1 MVKKTDSSIEPKE
14 DGPYIASAVP
24 QLKTSR
30 GEYAKTSKTMVLCRC
45 GKSGAKPFCD
55 GTHNKVNFRSVK
67 LNGRQ
72 PDRVDDYFGQG
83 ITIHDNRGVCSHIG
97 YCTDNLPS
105 VFRMGQEPWIFP
117 DGASVE
123 KIIQVIKMCPSG
135 ALSYS
140 LRGVKHDS
148 LEREPCVS
156 LRRDG
161 PYHVVGGIELN
172 DYNKSKPESKEHYA
186 LCRCGG
192 SKNKPFCDGTH
203 WYIKFRDD
211 ESNIPLENCREATIE
226 EYLGNLKRSEDDFEE
241 VMRDIHQI
249 SVLGKSIVEPMRTKK
264 QVISWNDILLKGA
277 QLEKIPLNDDIP
289 VSTKTII
296 GPKAKKP
303 LVIQTPIYVTHMSF
317 GALSK
322 EIKIALA
329 KGSSRVKTAIGS
341 GEGGLVEESL
351 KYSYKYIFEY
361 VPNKY
366 SATDKNLKR
375 VDAVEIKI
383 GQSAKPGMGGNLPG
397 KKVTSEIGKIRGYPE
412 GSDIISPAHF
422 ADINNR
428 HELRLVVSMLR
439 KKTGGKPIGVKI
451 AAGNIEADLE
461 VALSSNPDFITIDG
475 RPGATASALK
485 TVKDSTS
492 VPTIFALHRAKKY
505 FDENHVKDV
514 SLIITGGLRLSSDFV
529 KALAMGADAIAIG
542 TAALMAVAC
551 QQYRIC
557 DTGDCPVGVTTQ
569 KSELRTRITI
579 DHSAKK
585 LENYLRVSTEEIKT
599 FARLTGNK
607 NVHDL
612 NKSDLFTVNSE
623 ISNYTDIDHA

>member
-1 MVKKTDSSIEPKE
+1 MKKKNDSLIETKE
-14 DGPYIASAVP
+14 DGPYVGSDVLH
-24 QLKTSR
+24 LKTSK
-30 GEYAKTSKTMVLCRC
+30 GEQVKITKTIVLCRC
-45 GKSGAKPFCD
+45 GKSSAKPFCD
-55 GTHNKVNFRSVK
+55 GTHNKVNFKSAK
-67 LNGRQ
+67 IDGRQ
-72 PDRVDDYFGQG
+72 PDRLDDYVGQG
-83 ITIHDNRGVCSHIG
+83 ITIYDNRGVCSHIG

-105 VFRMGQEPWIFP
+105 VFRMGQEPWIDP
-117 DGASVE
+117 EGAFVDE
-123 KIIQVIKMCPSG
+123 IIKVINMCPSG

-140 LRGVKHDS
+140 IHGVKHDS
-148 LEREPCVS
+148 LERKLCVS

-161 PYHVVGGIELN
+161 PYHIVGGINLS
-172 DYNKSKPESKEHYA
+172 DYNKSKPESKEHYT

-203 WYIKFRDD
+203 WYIKFKDD
-211 ESNIPLENCREATIE
+211 ESNIPLENCREVTIE

-241 VMRDIHQI
+241 VMKDIHQM
-249 SVLGKSIVEPMRTKK
+249 SVSGKSIVEPMRTKK
-264 QVISWNDILLKGA
+264 HVISWNDILIKGA
-277 QLEKIPLNDDIP
+277 QLAKTPLNDDVP

-303 LVIQTPIYVTHMSF
+303 LIIQTPIYVTHMSF

-351 KYSYKYIFEY
+351 KNSYKYIFEY

-366 SATDKNLKR
+366 SATDENLKR

-383 GQSAKPGMGGNLPG
+383 GQSAKPGMGGHLPG
-397 KKVTSEIGKIRGYPE
+397 KKVTSEIGKIRGYPT

-422 ADINNR
+422 DDINNR
-428 HELRLVVSMLR
+428 DELKLVVDTLR
-439 KKTGGKPIGVKI
+439 KKTDGKPIGIKI

-461 VALSSNPDFITIDG
+461 IALSSNPDFVTVDG

-492 VPTIFALHRAKKY
+492 LPTIFALYRAKKY
-505 FDENHVKDV
+505 FDENNIKDV

-569 KSELRTRITI
+569 KSELITRVTI
-579 DHSAKK
+579 EHSAKK
-585 LENYLRVSTEEIKT
+585 LENFLRVSTEEIKT
-599 FARLTGNK
+599 FVRLTGNK
-607 NVHDL
+607 AVTDL
-612 NKSDLFTVNSE
+612 NRNDLFTVNTE
-623 ISNYTDIDHA
+623 ISRYTDIEHA

>member
-1 MVKKTDSSIEPKE
+1 
-14 DGPYIASAVP
+14 
-24 QLKTSR
+24 
-30 GEYAKTSKTMVLCRC
+30 
-45 GKSGAKPFCD
+45 
-55 GTHNKVNFRSVK
+55 
-67 LNGRQ
+67 
-72 PDRVDDYFGQG
+72 
-83 ITIHDNRGVCSHIG
+83 
-97 YCTDNLPS
+97 
-105 VFRMGQEPWIFP
+105 MGQEPWIDP
-117 DGASVE
+117 EGAFVDE
-123 KIIQVIKMCPSG
+123 IIKVINMCPSG

-140 LRGVKHDS
+140 IHGVKHNS
-148 LEREPCVS
+148 LERKPCVS

-161 PYHVVGGIELN
+161 LYHVVGGINLS
-172 DYNKSKPESKEHYA
+172 DYNKLKPESKEHYT

-203 WYIKFRDD
+203 WYINFKDD
-211 ESNIPLENCREATIE
+211 ESNIPLENCREVTIE

-241 VMRDIHQI
+241 VMKDIHQM
-249 SVLGKSIVEPMRTKK
+249 SVSGKSIVEPMRTKK
-264 QVISWNDILLKGA
+264 HVISWNDILIKGA
-277 QLEKIPLNDDIP
+277 QLAKTPLNDDVP

-303 LVIQTPIYVTHMSF
+303 LIIQTPVYVTHMSF

-351 KYSYKYIFEY
+351 KNSYKYIFEY

-366 SATDKNLKR
+366 SATDENLKR

-383 GQSAKPGMGGNLPG
+383 GQSAKPGMGGHLPG
-397 KKVTSEIGKIRGYPE
+397 KKVTSEIGKIRGYPT

-422 ADINNR
+422 DDINNR
-428 HELRLVVSMLR
+428 DELKLVVDTLR
-439 KKTGGKPIGVKI
+439 KKTDGKPIGIKI

-461 VALSSNPDFITIDG
+461 IALSSNPDFITVDG

-492 VPTIFALHRAKKY
+492 LPTIFALYRAKKY
-505 FDENHVKDV
+505 FDENNIKDV

-569 KSELRTRITI
+569 KSELRTRVTI
-579 DHSAKK
+579 EHSAKK
-585 LENYLRVSTEEIKT
+585 LENFLRVSTEEIKT
-599 FARLTGNK
+599 FVRLTGNK
-607 NVHDL
+607 AITDL
-612 NKSDLFTVNSE
+612 NRNDLFTVNTE
-623 ISNYTDIDHA
+623 ISRYTDIEHA